1 MILGHSGIIKRKEL
15 QSSDVLV
22 ATRKRGVGVI
32 SAQKTQA
39 EITWRKT
46 DTGET
51 GSGTLG
57 TSWTLQPSLSP
68 NGLDMTSIDKP
79 SICVTPAALS
89 HGIMWKEP

>member
-39 EITWRKT
+39 EITRRKT
-46 DTGET
+46 DTGES
-51 GSGTLG
+51 GSGTWELPG
-57 TSWTLQPSLSP
+57 HCNHPFLP
-68 NGLDMTSIDKP
+68 M
-79 SICVTPAALS
+79 A
-89 HGIMWKEP
+89 